1 MHSSRRF
8 TFRTLPL
15 AGRWSQVAPA
25 PAPANGHARDESD
38 ELQALIN
45 GDFSTVR
52 AIAPELRFQ
61 AIGSCP
67 VPLRASVMRV
77 VLFKLLG
84 TGVFAAIVAS
94 GSADPLVVKTCGL
107 AAAINAV
114 AVLHY
119 LLIWKIRLQALNV
132 KPLSAWMVGL
142 GRNQEQGGYDAQAY
156 ENSSKLYAQE
166 IAVDSLRYLFKHAQ
180 TPTLTNPNPNPLG
193 AAFAQ
198 AQ

>member
-1 MHSSRRF
+1 MNSSRRF

-15 AGRWSQVAPA
+15 AGRWSQQVAPE
-25 PAPANGHARDESD
+25 PALASGRTRDESD
-38 ELQALIN
+38 ESDEMQALIN

-84 TGVFAAIVAS
+84 TGVFAALVAS

-119 LLIWKIRLQALNV
+119 V
-132 KPLSAWMVGL
+132 FSTPKPL
-142 GRNQEQGGYDAQAY
+142 
-156 ENSSKLYAQE
+156 
-166 IAVDSLRYLFKHAQ
+166 
-180 TPTLTNPNPNPLG
+180 
-193 AAFAQ
+193 
-198 AQ
+198 